1 MSERKP
7 LTLEEL
13 RDMVGK
19 PVWVETKRRK
29 EWCIL
34 WGYHGPEV
42 YGRAMIFTTRT
53 GGKNQLLFEG
63 YGKTWLAYATDPTSL
78 DRSAW
83 KPCQSCE
90 SKCRTCLRNETG
102 RCNKCNNYDCYYPI
116 NNFCA
121 YCGRPLTDAAW
132 DMLERRL
139 AGREN

>member
-53 GGKNQLLFEG
+53 AAKNQLTFAD
-63 YGKTWLAYATDPTSL
+63 YGKTWIAYATDPTRL

-83 KPCQSCE
+83 EPCDFCE
-90 SKCRTCLRNETG
+90 KELDDYPYIVAHSDYDESNTCYT
-102 RCNKCNNYDCYYPI
+102 PA
-116 NNFCA
+116 FCPV
-121 YCGRPLTDAAW
+121 CGRPLTDAAW
-132 DMLERRL
+132 AMLERRL